1 MDVEGRRISMIG
13 MVHRILKFCG
23 GHFALK
29 IRIAYLFSFLKSICQ
44 NAPIFVAVWMMRKLM
59 DGTADAA
66 TCCLS
71 AAVLL
76 FFLVL
81 GTIFQNMADRFQSA
95 TGYEVFAEKRKDFA
109 AHLRRLPMGYF
120 TAGNL
125 GRISSILSADM
136 VFIEENSMNIV
147 AEVVSDSFAQLVLTA
162 FLFSLH
168 PWLGL
173 AALCTELI
181 AVCIAH
187 PMNRESMRNSAARQQ
202 AIEDLTG
209 AVIEYTEGLG
219 VSKSFCLTGESAGQL
234 RQSFAKSRDANLTFE
249 RQHTPWERALQIVY
263 AVGTA
268 GILSLAVWLAGRGL
282 LDSAGFVGVMLFLL
296 NIFAPIRHLFQL
308 DSRLTIMENCLDR
321 LDAVFAEKTLPM
333 EGSKD
338 LPGMAEPEIQFDHVT
353 FAYGKETILHDISF
367 AAGRGQMIALVGESG
382 SGKTTIA
389 NLLARFWDVQEG
401 EVKLRGINVKDL
413 PMETLMSQISM
424 VFQKVYLFEDTIF
437 NNIAMGRPEASYE
450 EVAEAA
456 KKARCY
462 DFIIRLPYG
471 FDTIVGEGGASLS
484 GGEAQRISIARCILK
499 DAPVIILDE
508 ATASVDADNEFYIQ
522 QAMSELCRNKTVLV
536 IAHRLNTIRGADRI
550 LVLDKGRIIE
560 EGSHEGLMTKDGSYR
575 HMVELQE
582 QMKSWNWEAGA

>member
-1 MDVEGRRISMIG
+1 MIG
-13 MVHRILKFCG
+13 MVRRILKFCG
-23 GHFALK
+23 GHFAAK

-44 NAPIFVAVWMMRKLM
+44 NAPVFVAVWIIRKLM
-59 DGTADAA
+59 DGTADVI

-76 FFLVL
+76 VFFAL
-81 GTIFQNMADRFQSA
+81 GTVFQNLTDRFQSA
-95 TGYEVFAEKRKDFA
+95 TGYEVFAKKRKDFA

-136 VFIEENSMNIV
+136 VFIEENSMNII
-147 AEVVSDSFAQLVLTA
+147 ADVVSDSFAQLVLTA

-168 PWLGL
+168 SWLGG
-173 AALCTELI
+173 AALVTELI
-181 AVCIAH
+181 AACIAH

-234 RQSFAKSRDANLTFE
+234 RQSFARSRDANLTFE

-268 GILSLAVWLAGRGL
+268 GILALSVWLAGRGQ
-282 LDSAGFVGVMLFLL
+282 LDGAGFVGVMLFLL
-296 NIFAPIRHLFQL
+296 NIFAPIKHLFQL

-321 LDAVFAEKTLPM
+321 LDAVFEEKTLPM

-338 LPGMAEPEIQFDHVT
+338 LPEMAEHEIQFDHVT
-353 FAYGKETILHDISF
+353 FSYGKETILHDISF
-367 AAGRGQMIALVGESG
+367 AADRGQMIALVGESG

-462 DFIIRLPYG
+462 DFIMRLPYG

-536 IAHRLNTIRGADRI
+536 IAHRLNTIRRADRI

-560 EGSHEGLMTKDGSYR
+560 EGGHEELITKDGSYC
-575 HMVELQE
+575 HMIELQN
-582 QMKSWNWEAGA
+582 QMKSWNQEASA

>member
-1 MDVEGRRISMIG
+1 MIG

-23 GHFALK
+23 RPYAGK
-29 IRIAYLFSFLKSICQ
+29 IRTAYLFAFLKSVCQ
-44 NAPIFVAVWMMRKLM
+44 NAPIFVAVWVIRKLM
-59 DGTADAA
+59 DGTADAG
-66 TCCLS
+66 TGFLS
-71 AAVLL
+71 AAAL
-76 FFLVL
+76 FVFFVL
-81 GTIFQNMADRFQSA
+81 GTVFQNLADRFQSA
-95 TGYEVFAEKRKDFA
+95 TGYEVFAEKRKKFA

-147 AEVVSDSFAQLVLTA
+147 ADVVSDGFAQMVLTV
-162 FLFSLH
+162 FLFTLH
-168 PWLGL
+168 PLTGT
-173 AALCTELI
+173 AALLTGLI

-219 VSKSFCLTGESAGQL
+219 VSKSFCMTGESAAEL

-249 RQHTPWERALQIVY
+249 RQHTPWERALQILY

-268 GILSLAVWLAGRGL
+268 AILALAVWLNGQGA
-282 LDSAGFVGVMLFLL
+282 LDAAGFVGVLPFLL
-296 NIFAPIRHLFQL
+296 NIFAPIKHLFQL

-321 LDAVFAEKTLPM
+321 LDAALADKPLPLD
-333 EGSKD
+333 GSAD
-338 LPGMAEPEIQFDHVT
+338 LPETAEHEIEFDRVR

-367 AAGRGQMIALVGESG
+367 TADRGQMIALVGESG

-401 EVKLRGINVKDL
+401 TVRLRGVDIRKL
-413 PMETLMSQISM
+413 PIETLMAQISM
-424 VFQKVYLFEDTIF
+424 VFQKVYLFEDTIK
-437 NNIAMGRPEASYE
+437 NNIAMGRPDASFE
-450 EVAEAA
+450 EIVEAA

-462 DFIIRLPYG
+462 DFIMRLPYG
-471 FDTIVGEGGASLS
+471 FDTITGEGGASLS

-499 DAPVIILDE
+499 DTPIIILDE
-508 ATASVDADNEFYIQ
+508 ATASVDADNEVYMQ

-536 IAHRLNTIRGADRI
+536 IAHRLNTVRGADGI
-550 LVLDKGRIIE
+550 LVLEKGRIVE
-560 EGSHEGLMTKDGSYR
+560 QGSHDELMAKNGAYC
-575 HMVELQE
+575 HMIELQE
-582 QMKSWNWEAGA
+582 RMSSWNQGSEPAV

>member
-1 MDVEGRRISMIG
+1 
-13 MVHRILKFCG
+13 
-23 GHFALK
+23 
-29 IRIAYLFSFLKSICQ
+29 
-44 NAPIFVAVWMMRKLM
+44 M
-59 DGTADAA
+59 DGTADVV

-76 FFLVL
+76 VFFAL
-81 GTIFQNMADRFQSA
+81 GTIFQNLADRFQSA
-95 TGYEVFAEKRKDFA
+95 TGYEVFAEKRKNFA

-120 TAGNL
+120 TTGNL

-136 VFIEENSMNIV
+136 VFIEENSMNI
-147 AEVVSDSFAQLVLTA
+147 AADVVSDSFAQLVLTV
-162 FLFSLH
+162 FLFTLH

-173 AALCTELI
+173 AALFTELT

-202 AIEDLTG
+202 TIEDLTG

-219 VSKSFCLTGESAGQL
+219 VSKSFCLTGESAAEL
-234 RQSFAKSRDANLTFE
+234 RKSFAESRDANLTFE
-249 RQHTPWERALQIVY
+249 RQHTPWERALQIIY

-268 GILSLAVWLAGRGL
+268 AILTLAVWLNGQGA
-282 LDSAGFVGVMLFLL
+282 LDAARFVGVMLFLL
-296 NIFAPIRHLFQL
+296 SVFAPIRHLFQL

-321 LDAVFAEKTLPM
+321 LDAVFMEKPLPM
-333 EGSKD
+333 DGTAS
-338 LPGMAEPEIQFDHVT
+338 LPDAAAHEIEYDHVS
-353 FAYGKETILHDISF
+353 FAYGEETILHDICF
-367 AAGRGQMIALVGESG
+367 TADRGQMIALVGESG

-389 NLLARFWDVQEG
+389 NLLARFWDVQKG
-401 EVKLRGINVKDL
+401 KVKLRGVNVKDL

-424 VFQKVYLFEDTIF
+424 VFQKVYLFEDTIY

-462 DFIIRLPYG
+462 DFITRLPYG
-471 FDTIVGEGGASLS
+471 FDTIAGEGGASLS

-499 DAPVIILDE
+499 NAPIIILDE
-508 ATASVDADNEFYIQ
+508 ATASVDADNEFYIR
-522 QAMSELCRNKTVLV
+522 QAMSELCRDKTVLV
-536 IAHRLNTIRGADRI
+536 IAHRLNTIRGADKI
-550 LVLDKGRIIE
+550 LVLDKGRITE
-560 EGSHEGLMTKDGSYR
+560 QGSHEELMGKGGTYH

-582 QMKSWNWEAGA
+582 QMKNWNWEAGA

>member
-1 MDVEGRRISMIG
+1 MIG
-13 MVHRILKFCG
+13 MVRRILKFCG
-23 GHFALK
+23 GHFAAK

-44 NAPIFVAVWMMRKLM
+44 NAPVFVAVWIIRKLM
-59 DGTADAA
+59 DGTADVI

-76 FFLVL
+76 VFFAL
-81 GTIFQNMADRFQSA
+81 GTVFQNLTDRFQSA
-95 TGYEVFAEKRKDFA
+95 TGYEVFAKKRKDFA

-136 VFIEENSMNIV
+136 VFIEENSMNII
-147 AEVVSDSFAQLVLTA
+147 ADVVSDSFAQLVLTA

-168 PWLGL
+168 SWLGG
-173 AALCTELI
+173 AALVTELI
-181 AVCIAH
+181 AACIAH

-234 RQSFAKSRDANLTFE
+234 RQSFARSRDANLTFE

-268 GILSLAVWLAGRGL
+268 GILALSVWLAGRGQ
-282 LDSAGFVGVMLFLL
+282 LDGAGFVGVMLFLL
-296 NIFAPIRHLFQL
+296 NIFAPIKHLFQL

-321 LDAVFAEKTLPM
+321 LDAVFEEKTLPM

-338 LPGMAEPEIQFDHVT
+338 LPEMAEHEIQFDHVT
-353 FAYGKETILHDISF
+353 FSYGKETILHDISF
-367 AAGRGQMIALVGESG
+367 AADRGQMIALVGESG

-389 NLLARFWDVQEG
+389 NLLARFWYVQEG
-401 EVKLRGINVKDL
+401 EVKLRGINLKDL

-462 DFIIRLPYG
+462 DFIMRLPYG

-536 IAHRLNTIRGADRI
+536 IAHRLNTIRRADRI

-560 EGSHEGLMTKDGSYR
+560 EGGHEELITKDGSYC
-575 HMVELQE
+575 HMIELQN
-582 QMKSWNWEAGA
+582 QMKSWNQEASA